1 MVQEVIYFLFDN
13 LVNVCSF
20 FVAGNAFMWE
30 EIQKVQKKKVL
41 PGTEINA
48 GDIKMNKIQLLPSRW
63 KSI

>member
-1 MVQEVIYFLFDN
+1 
-13 LVNVCSF
+13 
-20 FVAGNAFMWE
+20 MWE
-30 EIQKVQKKKVL
+30 EIQKVQNKTNVL